1 MGDIAPFL
9 TEIDEKLAFQTK
21 WRRIM
26 SISYFTSTA
35 LALISSSAATIVSAI
50 GEAFWGSL
58 LAAAATVLFGLEK
71 TLLLR
76 EKWSHHLTIAAELE
90 VIKIALTYGGLS
102 QEEAAKRMGDVL
114 KDYAVKLP
122 VAPLEAPKVNAK
134 NSSGD

>member
-1 MGDIAPFL
+1 MGDNDRFL
-9 TEIDEKLAFQTK
+9 AEIDGKLAFQTK

-26 SISYFTSTA
+26 SIAYFTSTA
-35 LALISSSAATIVSAI
+35 LALVSSSAATVVSAI

-90 VIKIALTYGGLS
+90 ALKLALCFGGLP
-102 QEEAAKRMGDVL
+102 QEEAAKRMGEVL

-122 VAPLEAPKVNAK
+122 VAPLDAPKK
-134 NSSGD
+134 

>member
-1 MGDIAPFL
+1 MNDTDPFL
-9 TEIDEKLAFQTK
+9 AEIDGKLAFQTK

-35 LALISSSAATIVSAI
+35 LALVCSSGATVVSAI
-50 GEAFWGSL
+50 GQAFWGSL
-58 LAAAATVLFGLEK
+58 LAATATVLFGLEK

-90 VIKIALTYGGLS
+90 ALKLALSYGGLS
-102 QEEAAKRMGDVL
+102 EVAAAKRMGELL

-122 VAPLEAPKVNAK
+122 VAPLEAPKM
-134 NSSGD
+134 